1 MINDILIVADEFQC
15 CNVSHV
21 KSTGNSVAHFLT
33 KKSVFG
39 SELQVWIESY
49 LDDIIPL
56 VTGGGPSQGL
66 KGALAPPPK
75 IVLKKINEYIFF
87 ELS

>member
-21 KSTGNSVAHFLT
+21 KSIGNSVAHFLT

-66 KGALAPPPK
+66 KGALAPP
-75 IVLKKINEYIFF
+75 NF
-87 ELS
+87 